1 MNVEWTATAIRQ
13 LDAIHDYISRDSTV
27 YALRMVERLTSRT
40 VQLQDHPF
48 SGAVVPEF
56 GDESIREVFEG
67 PYRIVY
73 RKVGSIL
80 YVLAVIH
87 GARLLTDVS
96 LDDPK

>member
-1 MNVEWTATAIRQ
+1 MIVGWTATAIRQ

-27 YALRMVERLTSRT
+27 YARRMVDRLTSRT
-40 VQLQDHPF
+40 VQLQEHPF

-73 RKVGSIL
+73 RKVSSTL
-80 YVLAVIH
+80 YVVAVIH
-87 GARLLTDVS
+87 GARLLTGET
-96 LDDPK
+96 LDEPK